1 MPLDIWADGA
11 LSRKGA
17 AEFFGCC
24 ETTFKT
30 IDRAEKFPRKWLGG
44 KVVFA
49 KVALQAYLDA
59 LPDVPPKGVVSRV
72 KRMRA

>member
-11 LSRKGA
+11 LDRKA
-17 AEFFGCC
+17 AAAFLGSSPTAFGRLG
-24 ETTFKT
+24 
-30 IDRAEKFPRKWLGG
+30 RAEKFPRRWLGG

-49 KVALQAYLDA
+49 KAALQAYLDA